1 MLNAYAWDRDVIL
14 NGSSF
19 VSKSDGKTRIRINSV
34 NIPEPSKVSQG
45 IPAVTSVVTTS
56 EPAIEHKNDPQSSE
70 IPRFASVNQC
80 VKRTQSE
87 PYFDVHGPVC
97 KKQKPGDKIF
107 SDILA

>member
-1 MLNAYAWDRDVIL
+1 MLNAYAWDQDVIL

-19 VSKSDGKTRIRINSV
+19 VSKSDGKTRIRIDSI
-34 NIPEPSKVSQG
+34 NIPEPSKDSQG

-56 EPAIEHKNDPQSSE
+56 EPAIEHKNDPQTSE
-70 IPRFASVNQC
+70 IPSFPSVNPC
-80 VKRTQSE
+80 VKRTQS
-87 PYFDVHGPVC
+87 FDVHGPVC